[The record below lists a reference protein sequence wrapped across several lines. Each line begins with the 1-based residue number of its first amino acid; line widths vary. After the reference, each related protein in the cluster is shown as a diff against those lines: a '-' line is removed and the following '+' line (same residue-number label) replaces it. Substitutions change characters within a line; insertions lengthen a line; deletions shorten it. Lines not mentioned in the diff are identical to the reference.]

1 MAAYA
6 LNGPTKVLLPRM
18 SDHALV
24 VAGVMRGMGIEAR
37 VLPAPDD
44 ESMAVGRSLCRGR
57 ECLPCFLCTGDI
69 LKKCREADFDVDD
82 HLFFMPRGPGPCRFG
97 QYSVLQKQILA
108 EEGFPNANLFSP
120 TTEDSYALFGDD
132 PLTLRKRAWQA
143 IVTTDLVTKA
153 TNEHRPYE
161 VVPGSADQV
170 HRDCIDRL
178 VRAAEE
184 GAGSHFV
191 EAMAWCA
198 GRFAGLEVERS
209 NPRPLILVI
218 GEIYLMLN
226 ETANLRI
233 VRAVEATGGEV
244 LQGTFMDWLHFVDWR
259 RVDLGLRFR
268 DYADVLKATLSDQ
281 YQRRWQRKLLR
292 PIRSLFRHPPD
303 SSVSQAVRHLVPHY
317 EPVLGTEAVLTMA
330 RTLATYHHG
339 LAGIIN
345 VLPFSC
351 MPGTI
356 VAAMAP
362 QLRQQMDGV
371 PWLDLSF
378 DGQGETNVNT
388 RLEAFMHQALQ
399 FQRRVVEP
407 GRRGPVG
414 SAGSPAGGPEA
425 EFEVRSTAT

>member
-1 MAAYA
+1 MASQTST
-6 LNGPTKVLLPRM
+6 GPTKVLIPRM

-24 VAGVMRGMGIEAR
+24 VAGVMRGMAIDAE
-37 VLPAPDD
+37 VLPIPDD

-69 LKKCREADFDVDD
+69 LKKCRETDFDVDD

-143 IVTTDLVTKA
+143 IVTTDLITKA

-161 VVPGSADQV
+161 VVPGSTDEV
-170 HRDCIDRL
+170 HEQCIDRL
-178 VRAAEE
+178 VQAAEF
-184 GAGSHFV
+184 GAGQHFV

-198 GRFAGLEVERS
+198 GRFERLDLERS
-209 NPRPLILVI
+209 EPRPLILVI

-259 RVDLGLRFR
+259 RIDLGIRFR
-268 DYADVLKATLSDQ
+268 DYADALKGTLSDQ

-292 PIRSLFRHPPD
+292 PIRSVFRHPPD
-303 SSVSQAVRHLVPHY
+303 SSVPDAVRHLAPHY

-339 LAGIIN
+339 LAGVIN

-362 QLRQQMDGV
+362 KLREQMDGI

-399 FQRRVVEP
+399 FQRRVVHP
-407 GRRGPVG
+407 RRRGSGRPEGVAMKSEAA
-414 SAGSPAGGPEA
+414 SAVAGRPA
-425 EFEVRSTAT
+425 